1 MSGYYLTLLVRAA
14 DVDEAKSMAESAI
27 DDWFESGYLHIGDRG
42 HIAEDEPILCGAD
55 DPVAFMAALRASQEA
70 RRNQIQYYQSRL
82 DHYMHDCGI
91 ESVQDV
97 KLEEESVGDMGMVGY
112 FLKKMGKLIGREFD
126 PDCVFYNTES
136 YNGGLSPDEMAEIE
150 AEPAEWALV
159 TVVVG

>member
-70 RRNQIQYYQSRL
+70 RRNQIQYYQSRI
-82 DHYMHDCGI
+82 DHYMSAGGI
-91 ESVQDV
+91 ASVQEV

-112 FLKKMGKLIGREFD
+112 FLKKLGKLIGRDFD

-136 YNGGLSPDEMAEIE
+136 YNGGLSPEEIVE
-150 AEPAEWALV
+150 VEEEPAAWALV

>member
-14 DVDEAKSMAESAI
+14 DVDEAKSMAESVI
-27 DDWFESGYLHIGDRG
+27 DGWFESGDLHIGDMG
-42 HIAEDEPILCGAD
+42 YIAENEPILCGAD

-82 DHYMHDCGI
+82 DHYMSAGGI
-91 ESVQDV
+91 ASVQEV

-112 FLKKMGKLIGREFD
+112 FLKKLGKLIGRDFD

-136 YNGGLSPDEMAEIE
+136 YNGGLSPEEIVE
-150 AEPAEWALV
+150 VEEEPAAWALV

>member
-91 ESVQDV
+91 ASVQDV
-97 KLEEESVGDMGMVGY
+97 KLEEESVGDMSMVGY